1 MMKVAFCF
9 LTLDD
14 VYHPGIW
21 EQFFSAAPPEHRTLY
36 CHPKVPDRVV
46 SPLLKDRIIAESIE
60 TSHGH
65 ISQVEAVLAMFRAA
79 YHDDPDNEYFVL
91 LSESTIP
98 IVPFAQIRAE
108 LAQSGLRS
116 LIPYWVPPV
125 NSEHHQRLRR
135 VSNPGLFAKAFY
147 WHDNWVVLHRRHV
160 AALLERSFF
169 SLFERVFGAD
179 EHYFM
184 NTLVHLLGV
193 STDEVISRKT
203 TFVNWRDAERR
214 INTDARTAQIML
226 HNWENPE
233 MEKAFLANPDK
244 VRATIRT
251 THPKTYTVLS
261 AADLAEARGTWFFR
275 KVAAACNL
283 DLVLPRLRAT
293 V

>member
-1 MMKVAFCF
+1 MMKLAFCF

-14 VYHPGIW
+14 VYHPGVW

-46 SPLLKDRIIAESIE
+46 SPLLKDRIIAESVE

-79 YHDDPDNEYFVL
+79 FHDDPDNEYFIL

-98 IVPFAQIRAE
+98 IIPLVQIRAE
-108 LAQSGLRS
+108 LVKTRQRS
-116 LIPYWVPPV
+116 LIPYCVPPV

-135 VSNPGLFAKAFY
+135 VSNPALFDKAFY

-160 AALLERSFF
+160 AALLERSFLP
-169 SLFERVFGAD
+169 LFDRVFGAD
-179 EHYFM
+179 EHYVM
-184 NTLVHLLGV
+184 NILVHLLGV

-214 INTDARTAQIML
+214 INTDARTTQIML
-226 HNWENPE
+226 HTWKTPE
-233 MEKAFLANPDK
+233 MEKAYLANPDK
-244 VRATIRT
+244 IKPVIRT
-251 THPKTYTVLS
+251 THPKTYTVLT
-261 AADLAEARGTWFFR
+261 ATDLEEARGTWFFR
-275 KVAAACNL
+275 KVATSCNL
-283 DLVLPRLRAT
+283 DIVLPRLRAP